1 MKKLAFAHVGA
12 CNQTASEVTSFRK
25 RLRAADFAQFKLFA
39 VVGVVLIM
47 ALAFLLPN
55 FAHAGFLGDLMN
67 DMLATLLAPI
77 IHSMSEAID
86 NLYKMIFDINSI
98 VNDIKGGRSWTE
110 LLGSG
115 DAGLYNAIMGMQNTV
130 IIPIAMQILT
140 LGMMFKLFA
149 ISKIAESQDMQPL
162 VPKISVV
169 LIMYFLAMYLVQNAA
184 GIITIGY
191 DMIQHMITGIAN
203 NSTIEMNWIIEEQTV
218 KDSEA
223 GVLGAAILFVFFAL
237 FQLLVCCVTWIVAVF
252 MYYGKVITLYIQAF
266 FAPIPIALIGIDNMK
281 SWAYGFIR
289 NVGSTLLSLVIIFLI
304 LTLFPLIMQA
314 VISAGGWGLEGSV
327 GATLW
332 TALTNADSNWLAIVL
347 SSIALNV
354 LLIFML
360 VKSGG
365 MAKEILGA

>member
-1 MKKLAFAHVGA
+1 MKKLALATAQASVDFDA
-12 CNQTASEVTSFRK
+12 CEDAYRE
-25 RLRAADFAQFKLFA
+25 RLRFADFAQFRLFA
-39 VVGVVLIM
+39 VAGVI
-47 ALAFLLPN
+47 LLMLLVTFWPN
-55 FAHAGFLGDLMN
+55 YAHAGFLEDLMN
-67 DMLATLLAPI
+67 DMLAQLLAPI
-77 IHSMSEAID
+77 IHSMSESID
-86 NLYKMIFDINSI
+86 NVYKMLFDVNSI
-98 VNDIKGGRSWTE
+98 VNDIKGGTGWTE

-162 VPKISVV
+162 VPKIAVV
-169 LIMYFLAMYLVQNAA
+169 MIMYFLAMYLVQNAA

-203 NSTIEMNWIIEEQTV
+203 NSTIEINWVIEEQTV

-237 FQLLVCCVTWIVAVF
+237 FQLIVCCVTWVVAVF

-314 VISAGGWGLEGSV
+314 VISAGGWGVEGSV
-327 GATLW
+327 GTTIW
-332 TALTNADSNWLAIVL
+332 TALTSADSNWLAIVL
-347 SSIALNV
+347 ASIAINV

-365 MAKEILGA
+365 LAKEILGA